1 MQDLEQQQLVK
12 NTIDIEVIKNTLEII
27 KSNHLQHLEK
37 DMESVKNKVD
47 QLDNKID
54 KVDSKIY
61 YILLGVIGSVIVPGI
76 LKLLGV
82 V

>member
-12 NTIDIEVIKNTLEII
+12 NTIDIEVIKNTLETIQT
-27 KSNHLQHLEK
+27 NHLHHIEK
-37 DMESVKNKVD
+37 DMESVKHKVD
-47 QLDNKID
+47 QLDSKID

-61 YILLGVIGSVIVPGI
+61 YILLGVIGSVIIPGV